1 MNALFALPLWILWM
15 AFAGHDVP
23 PAVAALPMAHVEAS
37 RAGELIV
44 DLRGV
49 NLPAHTMHHMI
60 LQPPVSRIE
69 VPSGGAVYGFRV
81 EVVDSLGRE
90 LPKSL
95 IHHFN
100 VIDPEARE
108 LFVPISHRL
117 LAAGSETG
125 EQRVPWL
132 LFGHP
137 VQAGQTLI
145 LSAMLHNPTGVS
157 YPDARVRLILDYTPK
172 GRPWP
177 FFHAYTWQMDVLFPV
192 GDKSFDL
199 PPGRSERWYEGS
211 PAIPGD
217 IVAIGG
223 HLHDYGTD
231 LELKD
236 VTSGKVIWHA
246 KPVTDGAGHV
256 VKIPIGKLYG
266 LLHLGVHIEP
276 SHRYR
281 LTVRYDNPTGQTIP
295 NGGMG
300 VVGGLFTPDR
310 HALWPQVDQHDSLYQ
325 ADLRQALRL
334 VPGAARQ
341 VGDSGAAAMPS
352 MPR

>member
-1 MNALFALPLWILWM
+1 MNILLALPLWFWIV
-15 AFAGHDVP
+15 AFGRDVP
-23 PAVAALPMAHVEAS
+23 PAVAALPMAHVETS
-37 RAGELIV
+37 TAGELIV

-60 LQPPVSRIE
+60 LQPPVSRIQ

-81 EVVDSLGRE
+81 EVVDSVGRE

-100 VIDPEARE
+100 VIDPDARE

-236 VTSGKVIWHA
+236 MTSGKVIWHA

-256 VKIPIGKLYG
+256 VRIPVGKLYG

-300 VVGGLFTPDR
+300 VVGGLFAPDR
-310 HALWPQVDQHDSLYQ
+310 HAVWPQVDQHDSLYQ

-341 VGDSGAAAMPS
+341 VGDSGAAAMAS

>member
-1 MNALFALPLWILWM
+1 MNPLFTLPLWMLWL
-15 AFAGHDVP
+15 AFGGHDVP
-23 PAVAALPMAHVEAS
+23 HAVAALPMAHVTVE
-37 RAGELIV
+37 REGRLVV
-44 DLRGV
+44 DLRSV
-49 NLPAHTMHHMI
+49 NLPAHAMHHMV

-81 EVVDSLGRE
+81 EVVDSAGRE

-117 LAAGSETG
+117 LAAGTETG

-145 LSAMLHNPTGVS
+145 VSAMLENPTAVA
-157 YPDARVRLILDYTPK
+157 YPDARVRLVLDYTPR

-199 PPGRSERWYEGS
+199 PPGHSERWYEGS
-211 PAIPGD
+211 PAIPGT

-223 HLHDYGTD
+223 HLHEYGTA
-231 LELKD
+231 LELRD
-236 VTSGKVIWHA
+236 ETSRKLIWRA
-246 KPVTDGAGHV
+246 KPETDSAHHIV
-256 VKIPIGKLYG
+256 RIPVGKLYG
-266 LLHLGVHIEP
+266 LLHLGAHVEP
-276 SHRYR
+276 GHRYR
-281 LTVRYDNPTGQTIP
+281 LTVSYENPTGQTIP

-300 VVGGLFTPDR
+300 VVGGLFIPDG
-310 HALWPQVDQHDSLYQ
+310 HTVWPQVDQRDSLYQ

-352 MPR
+352 MPM

>member
-1 MNALFALPLWILWM
+1 MPTLFTLPLWFLW
-15 AFAGHDVP
+15 FAAARDLP
-23 PAVAALPMAHVEAS
+23 PAVAALPKAHVTEE
-37 RAGELIV
+37 RDGRLVV
-44 DLRGV
+44 DLRSV
-49 NLPAHTMHHMI
+49 SLPAHAMHHMI

-81 EVVDSLGRE
+81 EVVDSLGHE

-117 LAAGSETG
+117 LAAGTETG

-145 LSAMLHNPTGVS
+145 VSAMLENPTGTS
-157 YPDARVRLILDYTPK
+157 YPDARVRLVLDYTPR

-177 FFHAYTWQMDVLFPV
+177 FFNAYTWQMDVLFPV

-199 PPGRSERWYEGS
+199 PPGHSERWYEGS
-211 PAIPGD
+211 PAIPGN

-223 HLHDYGTD
+223 HLHQYGTG
-231 LELKD
+231 LELRD
-236 VTSGKVIWHA
+236 MTTGKLIWRA
-246 KPVTDGAGHV
+246 KPDIDSAGNV

-266 LLHLGVHIEP
+266 LLHLGAHIEP

-281 LTVRYDNPTGQTIP
+281 ITVSYDNPTGQTIA

-310 HALWPQVDQHDSLYQ
+310 HAQWPQVNQGDSLYQ

-352 MPR
+352 MPM

>member
-1 MNALFALPLWILWM
+1 MNILLALPLWFWIV
-15 AFAGHDVP
+15 AFGRDVP
-23 PAVAALPMAHVEAS
+23 PAVAALPMAHVETS
-37 RAGELIV
+37 TAGELIV

-60 LQPPVSRIE
+60 LQPPVSRIQ

-81 EVVDSLGRE
+81 EVVDSVGRE

-100 VIDPEARE
+100 VIDPDARE

-211 PAIPGD
+211 PAISGD

-236 VTSGKVIWHA
+236 MTSGKVIWHA

-256 VKIPIGKLYG
+256 VRIPVGKLYG

-300 VVGGLFTPDR
+300 VVGGLFAPDR
-310 HALWPQVDQHDSLYQ
+310 HAVWPQVDQHDSLYQ

-341 VGDSGAAAMPS
+341 VGDSGAAAMAS

>member
-1 MNALFALPLWILWM
+1 MPILLTLPLWLLW
-15 AFAGHDVP
+15 FAAPRDLP
-23 PAVAALPMAHVEAS
+23 PAVAALPRAHVTEA
-37 RAGELIV
+37 RDGRLVV
-44 DLRGV
+44 DLRSV
-49 NLPAHTMHHMI
+49 VLPAHAMHHMV

-69 VPSGGAVYGFRV
+69 IPSGGAVYGFRV
-81 EVVDSLGRE
+81 EVVDSLGHE

-117 LAAGSETG
+117 LAAGTETG

-145 LSAMLHNPTGVS
+145 VSAMLENPTATS
-157 YPDARVRLILDYTPK
+157 YPDARVRLVLDYTPR

-177 FFHAYTWQMDVLFPV
+177 FFKAYTWQMDVLFPV

-199 PPGRSERWYEGS
+199 PPGHSERWYEGS
-211 PAIPGD
+211 PAIPGN

-223 HLHDYGTD
+223 HLHQYGTG
-231 LELKD
+231 LELRD
-236 VTSGKVIWHA
+236 MTTGKLIWRA
-246 KPVTDGAGHV
+246 KPEIDSAGNV
-256 VKIPIGKLYG
+256 VKIPVGKLYG
-266 LLHLGVHIEP
+266 LLHLGAHIEP
-276 SHRYR
+276 AHRYR
-281 LTVRYDNPTGQTIP
+281 ITVSYDNPTGQTIP

-310 HALWPQVDQHDSLYQ
+310 HTQWPQVDQSDSLYQ

-352 MPR
+352 MPM

>member
-1 MNALFALPLWILWM
+1 MNALFALPLWFWIV
-15 AFAGHDVP
+15 AVARDVP
-23 PAVAALPMAHVEAS
+23 PAVAALPKAHVTAS
-37 RAGELIV
+37 RDGLLIV
-44 DLRGV
+44 DLRSV
-49 NLPAHTMHHMI
+49 SLPAHAMHHMV

-69 VPSGGAVYGFRV
+69 IPSGGAVYGFRV
-81 EVVDSLGRE
+81 EVVDSLGHE

-145 LSAMLHNPTGVS
+145 VSAMLENPTAVA
-157 YPDARVRLILDYTPK
+157 YPDARVRLVLDYTPK

-199 PPGRSERWYEGS
+199 PPGHSERWYEGS
-211 PAIPGD
+211 PAIPGN

-231 LELKD
+231 LEFKD
-236 VTSGKVIWHA
+236 MTSGKVIWRA
-246 KPVTDGAGHV
+246 KPQTDSAGHI

-266 LLHLGVHIEP
+266 LLHLGAHIEP

-310 HALWPQVDQHDSLYQ
+310 HAVWPQVDQHDSLYQ

-352 MPR
+352 MPM